1 MCAPHSVGGGAHIRH
16 IVARG
21 CAAFPHGW
29 RLWRGVCVG
38 VCVCVSPRHPTV
50 NRYLENQLKRSVR
63 AKAALRP
70 RPIHQKTDNETCL
83 WPFNPNRLFHRQLI
97 NNTKECR
104 GWTVRWVFG
113 HDELFRE
120 ASPVC
125 WSVGLTKNVFC
136 ASVNFTLK
144 FLDEATSCPEAKVS
158 SETYSK
164 VFRVWTYSRQKGAF
178 GKVRGFESLC
188 WQLFHLE
195 T

>member
-1 MCAPHSVGGGAHIRH
+1 MIFNFSGKILEFLETKEEKIFERKEFFRGLKYQFDISWLLLCACVC
-16 IVARG
+16 V
-21 CAAFPHGW
+21 CK
-29 RLWRGVCVG
+29 GVCDRERERVRAHVCTYEVCG
-38 VCVCVSPRHPTV
+38 YVLVCVCVCECVCVCVSPRHPTV

-125 WSVGLTKNVFC
+125 WSVGL
-136 ASVNFTLK
+136 
-144 FLDEATSCPEAKVS
+144 AK
-158 SETYSK
+158 K
-164 VFRVWTYSRQKGAF
+164 RV
-178 GKVRGFESLC
+178 LC
-188 WQLFHLE
+188 
-195 T
+195 